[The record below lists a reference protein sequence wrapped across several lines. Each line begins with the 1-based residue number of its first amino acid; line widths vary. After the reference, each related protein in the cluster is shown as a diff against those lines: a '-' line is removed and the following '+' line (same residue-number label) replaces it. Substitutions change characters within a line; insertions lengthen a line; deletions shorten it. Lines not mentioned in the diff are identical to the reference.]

1 MKSLIAVLCLAAF
14 AAFSA
19 EVKHEVIR
27 SGESVEIAALPVGHT
42 VPDFTLADRS
52 GTELTLSKVAA
63 GEKLVLVDF
72 WGAWC
77 GPCRI
82 EMPTLERMYK
92 DSTNKG
98 LQIMAVDEGDSR
110 AALDAYLKKRP
121 VSFPVLR
128 DSTGEIAKKFG
139 VRAFPTTVLVDQK
152 GKIERV
158 IEGIEPYMSALVS
171 NSLKAHDKKP

>member
-19 EVKHEVIR
+19 DVKHEVIR
-27 SGESVEIAALPVGHT
+27 SGESVEIAALPVGRT

-52 GTELTLSKVAA
+52 GTELTLSRVAA

-98 LQIMAVDEGDSR
+98 LQILAVDEAIPGP
-110 AALDAYLKKRP
+110 L
-121 VSFPVLR
+121 
-128 DSTGEIAKKFG
+128 ST
-139 VRAFPTTVLVDQK
+139 PT
-152 GKIERV
+152 
-158 IEGIEPYMSALVS
+158 
-171 NSLKAHDKKP
+171 